1 MITSQE
7 NAHTFHIPVMG
18 TGFTLDTPL
27 AVAKLG
33 ISSVISLGDDV
44 LIEQMRKFHTER
56 IGEPYEEIKNQDED
70 ARARRITLYL
80 NLIDRLVREQLQ
92 RMRTSPFSPDS
103 DIVRYFELLP
113 DRTPK
118 QLYQKML
125 QENDPVEKNRLQDHL
140 RTLIAPGSI
149 DVNIMTKLDKEN
161 YRNGEKLPSEY
172 RDARAALRGFAKSNL
187 RSSIIFSA
195 GINTHLYSYISQFSD
210 FFPEKNGSLK
220 KKVVLKVS
228 DFRSAEVQGRFLAKH
243 GIWVSEYRIESGLN
257 CGGHAF
263 PTTGILI
270 GPILEQFKNERHSLI
285 EELFTIY
292 RKALAADGHT
302 ALGEHPAVKFTV
314 QGGIG
319 SYAENKFL
327 LEYYEMDSTGWG
339 TPFLLVPEVTNMDK
353 VHIDKLLKAD
363 KQDVYLSNSSP
374 LGVPFW
380 NLHDSGSE
388 TARLQRI
395 KDGRPGSPCPK
406 GILVS
411 NTEFTEKP
419 ICLAAW
425 QYQKNK
431 LKSLD
436 QGDYT
441 AEQLSALKDN
451 VLSKSCLCND
461 LAGTIK
467 VKNDIEP
474 EATPAICSGPNIKYF
489 SRIATLEEMVNH
501 IYGRGEKLTSTDR
514 PHMFIEEARLYVE
527 YLRDE
532 IEKYLMDLST
542 RKQKYFSEFKEN
554 LQNGIDYYRHLTEVV
569 VKEEWDSF
577 LDDLKSLYYAVETLD
592 LEPIAVTYN
601 K

>member
-1 MITSQE
+1 MITSPE
-7 NAHTFHIPVMG
+7 NAHTFYIPVMG
-18 TGFTLDTPL
+18 TGFTLDTAL

-80 NLIDRLVREQLQ
+80 NLIDRLVQEQLQ

-113 DRTPK
+113 DREPK

-125 QENDPVEKNRLQDHL
+125 KENDPEEKNRLQDHL
-140 RTLIAPGSI
+140 RSLIVPGSI

-161 YRNGEKLPSEY
+161 YRKGEKLPPEY

-195 GINTHLYSYISQFSD
+195 GINPHLYSYISQFSD
-210 FFPEKNGSLK
+210 FFPDKSGSLK

-257 CGGHAF
+257 CGGHTF
-263 PTTGILI
+263 PTTGVLI
-270 GPILEQFKNERHSLI
+270 GPILEQFKNERHSLM
-285 EELFTIY
+285 EEVFAIY
-292 RKALAADGHT
+292 QKALAADGRT
-302 ALGEHPAVKFTV
+302 EIAEHPAVKFTL

-319 SYAENKFL
+319 SHAESKFL

-353 VHIDKLLKAD
+353 VHIDKLLKANE
-363 KQDVYLSNSSP
+363 QDVYLSNSSP

-388 TARLQRI
+388 IARRQRI
-395 KDGRPGSPCPK
+395 KDGRPGSSCPK

-419 ICLAAW
+419 ICLASR

-431 LKSLD
+431 LESLN

-451 VLSKSCLCND
+451 VLLKSCLCCD

-501 IYGRGEKLTSTDR
+501 IYGRGEKLTSSDR
-514 PHMFIEEARLYVE
+514 PHMFIEEARLYIE
-527 YLRDE
+527 YICDE
-532 IEKYLMDLST
+532 IEKYLLKLST

-577 LDDLKSLYYAVETLD
+577 RDDLKSLYSAIENLN
-592 LEPIAVTYN
+592 LEPIVVV